1 MKYEIFHIL
10 LYPLSQEVNRMEKM
24 NYIEPEM
31 EVVLFET
38 EDVIVTSGI
47 ELPDHEW

>member
-1 MKYEIFHIL
+1 
-10 LYPLSQEVNRMEKM
+10 MEKI
-24 NYIEPEM
+24 NYVEPEM

-47 ELPDHEW
+47 ELPDHEWQQYKAEQGIT